1 MSLRGPAR
9 PTAVTVIGC
18 RAQSNLASLRPA
30 SASGPGLSEPL
41 SDKPERRRLGL
52 PVASTAEHGNCGSVE
67 LEVPPSHRPS
77 LSESALSQPARAA
90 GPVQVRLPVG
100 VKGSSVQAPP
110 GPARVSHGGRK
121 LTSRSITR
129 RHLLKS
135 KSAVGFSV
143 VSGRRRWPGP
153 GSAPGI
159 GRTTRNHSVVRAGHR
174 SNRIVVTHLV

>member
-30 SASGPGLSEPL
+30 SASGPPGPVGAT
-41 SDKPERRRLGL
+41 DKPERRRLGL

-110 GPARVSHGGRK
+110 GPARVSHGGCK